1 MESLIKQKEDY
12 NIYKKIQ
19 KPKLIL
25 QHKSHD
31 FSRNN
36 GKSVDFDKT
45 KINFEKNP
53 ILNRINNQNHRI
65 SFNMTFYPINNISK
79 DKSNDLPYDIKT
91 LYKQKK
97 YLNSLDNDKIKENSK
112 FFKIRASPE
121 KNIIQKNLK
130 SNIKKNETDY
140 TIYYK
145 YSDLSLK
152 FGKNNNKLTPIN
164 FLKKK
169 DNSNNIKTFK
179 YKDEK
184 NNPIKKFENIRKKTN
199 SLNLNDYSNF
209 NKSKT
214 IYNNK
219 NYKNNNNLSTTL
231 KGSLSSSNFNE
242 QKNQVSNFFNSTT
255 LSKFKTINN
264 FNQKSKE
271 DNTSLINYSSIEKK
285 HSILLN
291 PIKNIK
297 SLNINKIKKA
307 SVSNDLL
314 IPELSATNYNM
325 PEKEKIKE
333 KRNTKINFYSSN
345 CLKND
350 KLNILTRIPKR
361 ENNINQDIKKDKVLM
376 NNNKIETSFIRK
388 ETNNKNNNK
397 IFKRIFNTATNTINN
412 ISIIEEENK
421 NININNIDKSKY
433 IFNLENEEKNKQNIN
448 ENVKR
453 HVLKR
458 KKTKIRN
465 FFLDKKKSNKFLEKI
480 KNINNKY
487 PNKDSIMTH
496 QIKLNKK
503 SVIEVHCKKITKM
516 IKKQKSIKAM
526 EKDYEK
532 EINSQKLEY
541 IDKFKNSHQEL
552 DNIINNIE
560 PESISNIFK
569 KCGLSSTLIHL
580 ILLRNELSSIFIPL
594 VDITQRRKS
603 FITEGK
609 LYIINNI
616 IKVFE
621 DKKSKYIETKMS
633 DDDAKIY
640 QEISIPLISKELIY
654 LLHEPDININAFESN
669 NRDFSLRKQNNFL
682 LNDIKSPK
690 RNNTNKFI
698 TRFGYNRMRTRKN
711 LTSKEL
717 NKIDIKNGIKT
728 FSILERNDFFKID
741 QNKKIEKRLKRRRN
755 SIIYTNFMKQF
766 TNKSVDYIKLLNSV
780 KNKGNIF
787 ERLKDLIIKGKVSL
801 FFENFQEN
809 RKKFNLNSQDESGN
823 TLLILSVKLGLNTI
837 GKLLIKNG
845 VDVNIQNKNGNSA
858 LHYALSGKN
867 FIMADELRK
876 YGAAENSKNKLGYS
890 PWDCIGKNIDE

>member
-1 MESLIKQKEDY
+1 
-12 NIYKKIQ
+12 
-19 KPKLIL
+19 
-25 QHKSHD
+25 
-31 FSRNN
+31 
-36 GKSVDFDKT
+36 
-45 KINFEKNP
+45 
-53 ILNRINNQNHRI
+53 
-65 SFNMTFYPINNISK
+65 
-79 DKSNDLPYDIKT
+79 
-91 LYKQKK
+91 
-97 YLNSLDNDKIKENSK
+97 
-112 FFKIRASPE
+112 
-121 KNIIQKNLK
+121 
-130 SNIKKNETDY
+130 
-140 TIYYK
+140 
-145 YSDLSLK
+145 
-152 FGKNNNKLTPIN
+152 
-164 FLKKK
+164 
-169 DNSNNIKTFK
+169 
-179 YKDEK
+179 
-184 NNPIKKFENIRKKTN
+184 
-199 SLNLNDYSNF
+199 
-209 NKSKT
+209 
-214 IYNNK
+214 
-219 NYKNNNNLSTTL
+219 
-231 KGSLSSSNFNE
+231 
-242 QKNQVSNFFNSTT
+242 
-255 LSKFKTINN
+255 
-264 FNQKSKE
+264 
-271 DNTSLINYSSIEKK
+271 
-285 HSILLN
+285 
-291 PIKNIK
+291 
-297 SLNINKIKKA
+297 
-307 SVSNDLL
+307 
-314 IPELSATNYNM
+314 
-325 PEKEKIKE
+325 
-333 KRNTKINFYSSN
+333 
-345 CLKND
+345 
-350 KLNILTRIPKR
+350 
-361 ENNINQDIKKDKVLM
+361 M

-421 NININNIDKSKY
+421 NININNSDKSKY

-453 HVLKR
+453 HVIKR
-458 KKTKIRN
+458 KKIRN
-465 FFLDKKKSNKFLEKI
+465 FFLDKKNSNKFLEKI

-526 EKDYEK
+526 EKEYEK

-809 RKKFNLNSQDESGN
+809 RKKFNVNSQDESGN

>member
-1 MESLIKQKEDY
+1 M
-12 NIYKKIQ
+12 
-19 KPKLIL
+19 
-25 QHKSHD
+25 
-31 FSRNN
+31 
-36 GKSVDFDKT
+36 
-45 KINFEKNP
+45 
-53 ILNRINNQNHRI
+53 
-65 SFNMTFYPINNISK
+65 
-79 DKSNDLPYDIKT
+79 
-91 LYKQKK
+91 
-97 YLNSLDNDKIKENSK
+97 
-112 FFKIRASPE
+112 
-121 KNIIQKNLK
+121 
-130 SNIKKNETDY
+130 
-140 TIYYK
+140 
-145 YSDLSLK
+145 
-152 FGKNNNKLTPIN
+152 
-164 FLKKK
+164 
-169 DNSNNIKTFK
+169 
-179 YKDEK
+179 
-184 NNPIKKFENIRKKTN
+184 
-199 SLNLNDYSNF
+199 
-209 NKSKT
+209 
-214 IYNNK
+214 
-219 NYKNNNNLSTTL
+219 

-242 QKNQVSNFFNSTT
+242 QKNQVSNFFNSTI

-297 SLNINKIKKA
+297 SLNINKIKKT

-333 KRNTKINFYSSN
+333 KRNTKINFYSSI

-421 NININNIDKSKY
+421 NININNIGGSKY

-669 NRDFSLRKQNNFL
+669 NRDFSLRKQDNFL

>member
-112 FFKIRASPE
+112 FFKIRTSPE

-130 SNIKKNETDY
+130 SNIKKNKTDY

-242 QKNQVSNFFNSTT
+242 QKNQVSNFFNSTI

-271 DNTSLINYSSIEKK
+271 DNNSLINYSSIEKK

-297 SLNINKIKKA
+297 SLNINKIKKT

-397 IFKRIFNTATNTINN
+397 IFKRIFNTATSTINN

-465 FFLDKKKSNKFLEKI
+465 FFLDKKRAINFWKKLKTSI
-480 KNINNKY
+480 INI
-487 PNKDSIMTH
+487 
-496 QIKLNKK
+496 QIK
-503 SVIEVHCKKITKM
+503 
-516 IKKQKSIKAM
+516 
-526 EKDYEK
+526 
-532 EINSQKLEY
+532 
-541 IDKFKNSHQEL
+541 
-552 DNIINNIE
+552 
-560 PESISNIFK
+560 
-569 KCGLSSTLIHL
+569 
-580 ILLRNELSSIFIPL
+580 IPL
-594 VDITQRRKS
+594 
-603 FITEGK
+603 
-609 LYIINNI
+609 
-616 IKVFE
+616 
-621 DKKSKYIETKMS
+621 
-633 DDDAKIY
+633 
-640 QEISIPLISKELIY
+640 
-654 LLHEPDININAFESN
+654 
-669 NRDFSLRKQNNFL
+669 
-682 LNDIKSPK
+682 
-690 RNNTNKFI
+690 
-698 TRFGYNRMRTRKN
+698 
-711 LTSKEL
+711 
-717 NKIDIKNGIKT
+717 
-728 FSILERNDFFKID
+728 
-741 QNKKIEKRLKRRRN
+741 
-755 SIIYTNFMKQF
+755 
-766 TNKSVDYIKLLNSV
+766 
-780 KNKGNIF
+780 
-787 ERLKDLIIKGKVSL
+787 
-801 FFENFQEN
+801 
-809 RKKFNLNSQDESGN
+809 
-823 TLLILSVKLGLNTI
+823 
-837 GKLLIKNG
+837 
-845 VDVNIQNKNGNSA
+845 
-858 LHYALSGKN
+858 
-867 FIMADELRK
+867 
-876 YGAAENSKNKLGYS
+876 
-890 PWDCIGKNIDE
+890 